1 MIECICLDN
10 ENGPE
15 FYRNKT
21 VKARK
26 THVCCECGKP
36 IQVGDRHEIAVGKWD
51 GTFDQFR
58 TCCFCSKICDLLFSC
73 GHSYGQMYENLYEQF
88 GDDMKYM
95 FEGYDI
101 EN

>member
-1 MIECICLDN
+1 
-10 ENGPE
+10 
-15 FYRNKT
+15 
-21 VKARK
+21 
-26 THVCCECGKP
+26 
-36 IQVGDRHEIAVGKWD
+36 
-51 GTFDQFR
+51 
-58 TCCFCSKICDLLFSC
+58 LLFSC